1 MRPDFERRHYEAI
14 AQVLQDSTAAA
25 NVMAAM
31 ANMLCRDNPRFNS
44 ARFIAA
50 CMPGANVKARPK
62 KEKPVKVK
70 KVKPAKPNADYLRAV
85 AG

>member
-1 MRPDFERRHYEAI
+1 
-14 AQVLQDSTAAA
+14 
-25 NVMAAM
+25 MAAM

-62 KEKPVKVK
+62 KDKPDKPKRAK
-70 KVKPAKPNADYLRAV
+70 KAKAETPNSDYLNTV
-85 AG
+85 AN